1 MRSHDKRK
9 YNQGRAF
16 QQHAQ
21 EEVVDDLLIASM
33 AVASTWCDDNNP
45 SSSQP
50 GVDDSSDSDDSTSDS
65 SDSDADNDDSDGD
78 EDVVDGQEEKTLDE
92 ADKEEDNTPKTSVSE
107 AQKDTNSDDV
117 DEEKQNNIQVAES
130 THKQASD
137 DDDDSDIDL
146 TENLANMLDEDED
159 LPAKKSSTKNQK
171 STTFKGPH
179 TENEID
185 PYTCPTSEL
194 EKLNVSV
201 GGNKHDIIATK
212 IDDDGGIV
220 VDESIRNSLKIAG
233 TVRSHIVEQRTIVV
247 DSFIPSPLQSQHDNL
262 FNVALGEGSM
272 LVIVTTKDEEGRNI
286 ASSLMGGDL
295 NTSYSLQIIGKI
307 MEVFGPVQR
316 PLYVIRLPEPRTFS
330 PEKDTKPKTDD
341 TSKMKEDGQPDQ
353 PAESLDDKEAAA
365 PPTADSNEIT
375 IEALEEEVETSHTDE
390 SDSKED
396 PWDAAGTLTT
406 MIKSCSSTAVYC
418 LMDHANL
425 LDTDQIIRVS
435 GKGCDASNMHDEEV
449 GAKELEYSDDEEERQ
464 AKRKGKKKPARDNND
479 QRADT
484 SRGRGAGRGSGRGD
498 FGRGNNRGDRGNW
511 KGGNGH
517 NQVHQAH
524 PQQPNYAYPP
534 PNQMYQGYPPNQM
547 HQGYPQ
553 NQMYQGHPPNQM
565 YQAPPPQNFAHAQ
578 PTPYQNVPQYQQHQ
592 QYQQQ
597 HQYQPQQYQQQQY
610 QQQQFQQQQYQQ
622 PYQQQQ
628 QYAPHAVPPPPPP
641 PPPTQNQA
649 QQTTES
655 DTVYYDYSGS

>member
-16 QQHAQ
+16 QHHAQ

-65 SDSDADNDDSDGD
+65 SDSDDAADDDSDGD
-78 EDVVDGQEEKTLDE
+78 EDVDGQEEKTLDD
-92 ADKEEDNTPKTSVSE
+92 ADKEEEDNTSKTSVSA

-117 DEEKQNNIQVAES
+117 DEEKHNNIQVAES
-130 THKQASD
+130 TQKADSDD

-146 TENLANMLDEDED
+146 TENLANMLDEDDD

-272 LVIVTTKDEEGRNI
+272 LVIVTTKDEEGKSI

-330 PEKDTKPKTDD
+330 PEKDTKPRTDD
-341 TSKMKEDGQPDQ
+341 TSSTEMKEEGQTDQ
-353 PAESLDDKEAAA
+353 PAELADDKEAAA
-365 PPTADSNEIT
+365 PLTADTNEIT
-375 IEALEEEVETSHTDE
+375 IEAVEEEVETSRTDE

-425 LDTDQIIRVS
+425 IDTDQIIRVS

-464 AKRKGKKKPARDNND
+464 AKRKGKKKPSRDNYD

-484 SRGRGAGRGSGRGD
+484 SRGRGAGRGDGGRG
-498 FGRGNNRGDRGNW
+498 RQW
-511 KGGNGH
+511 
-517 NQVHQAH
+517 
-524 PQQPNYAYPP
+524 PQP
-534 PNQMYQGYPPNQM
+534 G
-547 HQGYPQ
+547 
-553 NQMYQGHPPNQM
+553 
-565 YQAPPPQNFAHAQ
+565 
-578 PTPYQNVPQYQQHQ
+578 TPSTSST
-592 QYQQQ
+592 
-597 HQYQPQQYQQQQY
+597 
-610 QQQQFQQQQYQQ
+610 
-622 PYQQQQ
+622 
-628 QYAPHAVPPPPPP
+628 A
-641 PPPTQNQA
+641 
-649 QQTTES
+649 
-655 DTVYYDYSGS
+655 